1 MLYRENGV
9 TYNVRYEHYP
19 DTGDGTP
26 DTIDIERVTRDG
38 IDVPDSV
45 IAPMCFRIARAAR
58 REIAERYGGPPPRP
72 LPRGALIEVEFRR
85 EGDG

>member
-26 DTIDIERVTRDG
+26 DTLEIERVTRDG
-38 IDVPDSV
+38 IDVPNSL
-45 IAPMCFRIARAAR
+45 IARMALKIAFAAR
-58 REIAERYGGPPPRP
+58 CEIADRCGGPRPRP
-72 LPRGALIEVEFRR
+72 LPRGVLIEVVAPR
-85 EGDG
+85 EGAG